1 MTYTRN
7 LIFGDINILK
17 KYGIARNPERYERSI
32 DIFINQ
38 MAGRKLLLFRRIR
51 KNHQR

>member
-7 LIFGDINILK
+7 LIFGDINYI

-32 DIFINQ
+32 EIFVNH
-38 MAGRKLLLFRRIR
+38 MAGRKLLLFRRIG